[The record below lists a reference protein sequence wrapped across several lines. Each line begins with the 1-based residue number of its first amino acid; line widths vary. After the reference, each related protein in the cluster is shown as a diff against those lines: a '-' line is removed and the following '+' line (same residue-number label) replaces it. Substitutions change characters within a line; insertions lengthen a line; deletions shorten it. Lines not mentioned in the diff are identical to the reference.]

1 MTFDLRKAQKNMMFR
16 FFILVMVAAQLARAA
31 DIPSNSLTLAEAREI
46 ARKQHPKISVANL
59 TALAARQVTKEVQ
72 SSLLPSIFGYVT
84 AVGNADPNNTRIAA
98 GGLNNPLIYEREA
111 QGVSISQII
120 TDFGRSWDLT
130 KSARLRERSEKMN
143 VDATRAQILLEVD
156 NAFFSTLESQSVL
169 QVAQETVS
177 NRAFILEQIQALAS
191 NKMRSELD
199 VSFASVDYD
208 QAKILRAKAQIDVQT
223 SFAVFSDVLG
233 EPRSKTYRLSDEPP
247 PTYVTNNTSA
257 LILEALAQRPDLVQA
272 RYQRDAAQEFAR
284 AQGKLNY
291 PTLSAVGTAGEI
303 ATGNSHLG
311 PDYAAA
317 GINLTLPLYEG
328 GLNAGLRR
336 EAQLRA
342 KAADETVRDQE
353 NNIVRDVEV
362 TSLNLDYAWQRL
374 ALTEELLRNANQALE
389 LSRARF
395 KGGIS
400 SIIELSQAELN
411 QTSAQIAEAGARFA
425 YQIQHSALDFQL
437 GRLRY

>member
-1 MTFDLRKAQKNMMFR
+1 MNFR
-16 FFILVMVAAQLARAA
+16 FFILVMMTAHMAQAA
-31 DIPSNSLTLAEAREI
+31 DAPTNQLTLAQAREI
-46 ARKQHPKISVANL
+46 ALKQHPKISVANL

-72 SSLLPSIFGYVT
+72 SSMLPGIFGYVT

-98 GGLNNPLIYEREA
+98 GALNNPLIYQREA
-111 QGVSISQII
+111 QGVSISQLI

-130 KSARLRERSEKMN
+130 KSAQLRERSEQMN

-169 QVAQETVS
+169 EVAQETVS
-177 NRAFILEQIQALAS
+177 NRAYILEQTRALAT
-191 NKMRSELD
+191 NKLRSELD

-208 QAKILRAKAQIDVQT
+208 QARILLAKAQIDVQAG
-223 SFAVFSDVLG
+223 FAVFSTVLG
-233 EPRSKTYRLSDEPP
+233 EPRAKTYRLSDEPLP
-247 PTYVTNNTSA
+247 VYVTNNSSA
-257 LILEALAQRPDLVQA
+257 LILEALAQRPDLVQS

-291 PTLSAVGTAGEI
+291 PILSAVGAAGEI
-303 ATGNSHLG
+303 PTGNSHLG

-317 GINLTLPLYEG
+317 GINLTLPLYQG

-342 KAADETVRDQE
+342 KAADEAVRDQE
-353 NNIVRDVEV
+353 DNVARDVRV

-374 ALTEELLRNANQALE
+374 ALTEELLHNANQALE
-389 LSRARF
+389 LSQARF

-411 QTSAQIAEAGARFA
+411 QTSAQIAAAAAR
-425 YQIQHSALDFQL
+425 YQYQTQRSALDFQL
-437 GRLRY
+437 GRLR

>member
-1 MTFDLRKAQKNMMFR
+1 MKVTLLVLAMM
-16 FFILVMVAAQLARAA
+16 AAQLAQAA
-31 DIPSNSLTLAEAREI
+31 DAPTNSLTLAQAREI
-46 ARKQHPKISVANL
+46 ALKQHPKISVANL

-72 SSLLPSIFGYVT
+72 SSMLPSIFGYAT

-111 QGVSISQII
+111 QGVSISQLI

-169 QVAQETVS
+169 QVAQETV
-177 NRAFILEQIQALAS
+177 RTRELILEQVQALAT

-208 QAKILRAKAQIDVQT
+208 QAKILLAKAQIDVQT

-233 EPRSKTYRLSDEPP
+233 ESHSKTYRLSDEPL
-247 PTYVTNNTSA
+247 PTYVTNNSSA

-303 ATGNSHLG
+303 ATGNPHLG

-342 KAADETVRDQE
+342 KATEETVRDQE
-353 NNIVRDVEV
+353 DNVARDVQV
-362 TSLNLDYAWQRL
+362 TSLNLDYAWQQL
-374 ALTEELLRNANQALE
+374 ALTDALLRNANKALE
-389 LSRARF
+389 LSRARLT
-395 KGGIS
+395 GGLG

-411 QTSAQIAEAGARFA
+411 QTSAEIAAATARSQ
-425 YQIQHSALDFQL
+425 YQIQRSALDFQL
-437 GRLRY
+437 GRLR

>member
-1 MTFDLRKAQKNMMFR
+1 MMAARLAQ
-16 FFILVMVAAQLARAA
+16 AA
-31 DIPSNSLTLAEAREI
+31 DAPTSPLTLAQAREI
-46 ARKQHPKISVANL
+46 ALRQHPKISVANL
-59 TALAARQVTKEVQ
+59 TALAARQATKQVQ
-72 SSLLPSIFGYVT
+72 SSLLPAIFANAT

-111 QGVSISQII
+111 QGVIISQLI

-130 KSARLRERSEKMN
+130 RSARLRERSEQMN
-143 VDATRAQILLEVD
+143 AEATRAQILLEVD
-156 NAFFSTLESQSVL
+156 NAYFSTLESQSVL
-169 QVAQETVS
+169 EVAQETV
-177 NRAFILEQIQALAS
+177 RARQLVLEQTRALAT

-208 QAKILRAKAQIDVQT
+208 QAKILLAKAQIDLQAG
-223 SFAVFSDVLG
+223 FAVFSTVLG
-233 EPRSKTYRLSDEPP
+233 ERHAQTYRLADEPLAA
-247 PTYVTNNTSA
+247 YVTNNSSA
-257 LILEALAQRPDLVQA
+257 LILEALAQRPDLAQL
-272 RYQRDAAQEFAR
+272 RYQRDAAWEFAR

-303 ATGNSHLG
+303 PTGNAHLG

-317 GINLTLPLYEG
+317 GINLRLPLYEG

-342 KAADETVRDQE
+342 KAADESVRDQE
-353 NNIVRDVEV
+353 DNVARDVQV

-374 ALTEELLRNANQALE
+374 GLTEELLRNASQALE
-389 LSRARF
+389 LSQARF
-395 KGGIS
+395 KLGSS

-411 QTSAQIAEAGARFA
+411 QTSAQIAAADARYN
-425 YQIQHSALDFQL
+425 YQIQRSALDFQL
-437 GRLRY
+437 GRLR

>member
-1 MTFDLRKAQKNMMFR
+1 MKFR
-16 FFILVMVAAQLARAA
+16 FFILVMVTAQLARGA
-31 DIPSNSLTLAEAREI
+31 DAPANSLTLAEAREI
-46 ARKQHPKISVANL
+46 ALKQHPKISVANL
-59 TALAARQVTKEVQ
+59 TALAARQATKEVQ
-72 SSLLPSIFGYVT
+72 SSMLPSIFGYAT

-111 QGVSISQII
+111 QGVSISQLI

-130 KSARLRERSEKMN
+130 KSARLRERSEQMN

-169 QVAQETVS
+169 EVAQETV
-177 NRAFILEQIQALAS
+177 RARQLVLEQTRALAS

-208 QAKILRAKAQIDVQT
+208 QAKILLAKAQIDVQAGM
-223 SFAVFSDVLG
+223 AVFSTVLG
-233 EPRSKTYRLSDEPP
+233 EPRAKTYHLSEEPLA
-247 PTYVTNNTSA
+247 TYVTNHSSA
-257 LILEALAQRPDLVQA
+257 LILEALAQRPDLVQS

-291 PTLSAVGTAGEI
+291 PALSAVGAAGEI
-303 ATGNSHLG
+303 PTGNSHLG

-328 GLNAGLRR
+328 GLNAALRR

-342 KAADETVRDQE
+342 KAAEEAVRDQE
-353 NNIVRDVEV
+353 DNAARDVQV
-362 TSLNLDYAWQRL
+362 TSLNVDYAWQRL

-389 LSRARF
+389 LSQARF

-411 QTSAQIAEAGARFA
+411 QTSAQIAAAAARYD
-425 YQIQHSALDFQL
+425 YQIQRSALDFQL
-437 GRLRY
+437 GRLR

>member
-1 MTFDLRKAQKNMMFR
+1 MRFR

-31 DIPSNSLTLAEAREI
+31 DTPTNSLTLAEAQDL
-46 ARKQHPKISVANL
+46 ALKQHPKISVANL

-72 SSLLPSIFGYVT
+72 SSMLPSIFGYAT

-111 QGVSISQII
+111 QGVSISQLI

-130 KSARLRERSEKMN
+130 KSARLRERSEKVN

-169 QVAQETVS
+169 EVAQETV
-177 NRAFILEQIQALAS
+177 RARQLVLEQTRALAT

-208 QAKILRAKAQIDVQT
+208 QARILLAKAQIDVQAG
-223 SFAVFSDVLG
+223 FAVFSTVLG
-233 EPRSKTYRLSDEPP
+233 EPRAKTYHLSDEPLP
-247 PTYVTNNTSA
+247 VYVTNNSSA

-272 RYQRDAAQEFAR
+272 RYQRDAAREFAR

-291 PTLSAVGTAGEI
+291 PTLSAVGAAGEI
-303 ATGNSHLG
+303 PTGNSHLG

-317 GINLTLPLYEG
+317 GVNLTLPLYEG

-342 KAADETVRDQE
+342 KAADEAVRDQE
-353 NNIVRDVEV
+353 DNVARDVQV
-362 TSLNLDYAWQRL
+362 TSFNLDYAWQRL
-374 ALTEELLRNANQALE
+374 ALTEELLHNANQALE
-389 LSRARF
+389 LSQARF

-411 QTSAQIAEAGARFA
+411 QTSAQIADADARYD

-437 GRLRY
+437 GRLR